1 DLAQAALAK
10 AEESLP
16 ELERQAKEKLSKE
29 LMDKLRS
36 SSGFEAQVRA
46 TLEQE
51 VRERLQA
58 AVEADVERSL
68 SAAWAARKAE
78 LEAEHAKKEQE
89 LRAEQAKRL
98 EQLKPTAPP
107 GAPGPPGP
115 GPPGPGPPGP
125 GPPGPLGP
133 PPPAPKAPGP
143 GLAPPCQKCA
153 ELQEVRAG
161 KVASEAEVQKLQAK
175 VRELSEAPP
184 APEAPAAD
192 AQLKSLEEKL
202 AKAEEA
208 AREQEQ
214 LQAELLELKAAAD
227 KGASGSGT
235 SGVDAQE
242 LARLRAESAE
252 LKLLRQRLVTS
263 ELSVKDAEREKEEL
277 QTQLEAARA
286 TTKAEAASASNPS
299 AGADPQESREAESA
313 ELKLLRERLVKS
325 ELSLKD
331 AERENEELQ
340 TQLEAAKSTVKA
352 EGGCAESAGI
362 DSQELARL
370 RSESAELKFTRE
382 KLQKAEASIKE
393 AESGRDKIKTE
404 LDMAKRELDQ
414 AKAKEVAA
422 KEASSKSEASLKEAL
437 AARLESQQ
445 ESAKL
450 KASGASFA
458 SEKAALVAQVGSLEA
473 QLKGAKTE
481 DGVALA
487 LRKQVA
493 QLEEELAKLRLLS
506 AQQAEGAVKLAAA
519 EARASEAERTRA
531 TLEKQ
536 LSSSSSE
543 VSNLSVRLKEA
554 QLAECE
560 LQRLKPR
567 LQDAEQQVS
576 HFQKEIAKRD
586 GEAAQAAGSERARE
600 KMVQQLKDEVASLE
614 ASLKRLKS
622 ENSVL
627 EADRADA
634 ARLKREV
641 AILQQGDS
649 EDALRAELRG
659 LRAEAK
665 EKDLLQIRSTELNA
679 QLAHQRAAQ
688 SLLETSAQE
697 AKEQVKGLRG
707 ELQEQRAT
715 AAEDARRLRSELW
728 EERSAA
734 AAAAVASA
742 GELASLRASQD
753 WPGASSPRQEA
764 QRQEEVRALQ
774 KELRVQKEAQE
785 TQLRGLLSEAQAAQ
799 AQLSEAKVEE
809 ELALRRA
816 REETRQARERLC
828 GTEAALAGHEER
840 QRRQGAEL
848 DQERQ
853 DGDQR
858 VQRVRQELRR
868 LEQEADEA
876 ALRARLELRRKDEQV
891 AELEKDLRSAQ
902 RQLAAK
908 DAELVDTRHLQEA
921 KVRSME
927 NQMAA
932 LQREEA
938 EQATLRATKLAALEE
953 KEGLRNTERLLRQKE
968 AELEGTREMLRGG
981 TWPSTRPKEEL
992 PLDKAAS
999 SPSRCVDFSPDVSP
1013 EAEEPGMQASFKVT
1027 DPAVDAEIE
1036 QMLVA
1041 TLKPQAWPEA
1051 QPMLTTQAETTR
1063 AGKDEDKGL
1072 LELAQKRRRQ
1082 LKKQRAALLVDLERW
1097 RLDASKAE
1105 GPKSRQAL
1113 VEVKHV
1119 LDQQLNYVMEGLRE
1133 SKVVERTL
1141 LGLHEDADA
1150 AGARGY
1156 PGRDALDEAL
1166 ANDPMPR
1173 RSGRAPFRPLA
1184 GNRPERF
1191 HVRAIVHEVRFLCFA
1206 CTSDGSKQARILAEG
1221 RAIGWRGQ
1229 MERARSP
1236 PDLVS
1241 AQSAR
1246 RFQTLQPRLDENGT

>member
-1 DLAQAALAK
+1 MELAA
-10 AEESLP
+10 
-16 ELERQAKEKLSKE
+16 
-29 LMDKLRS
+29 
-36 SSGFEAQVRA
+36 
-46 TLEQE
+46 
-51 VRERLQA
+51 
-58 AVEADVERSL
+58 
-68 SAAWAARKAE
+68 
-78 LEAEHAKKEQE
+78 
-89 LRAEQAKRL
+89 
-98 EQLKPTAPP
+98 
-107 GAPGPPGP
+107 
-115 GPPGPGPPGP
+115 
-125 GPPGPLGP
+125 
-133 PPPAPKAPGP
+133 
-143 GLAPPCQKCA
+143 
-153 ELQEVRAG
+153 
-161 KVASEAEVQKLQAK
+161 
-175 VRELSEAPP
+175 P

-192 AQLKSLEEKL
+192 ATLGFFRARSQLKSLEEKL

-208 AREQEQ
+208 AREKEQ

-252 LKLLRQRLVTS
+252 LKLVRQRLVTS

-299 AGADPQESREAESA
+299 TGADPQESREAESA

-331 AERENEELQ
+331 AERENEELL

-414 AKAKEVAA
+414 AKAKELAA

-493 QLEEELAKLRLLS
+493 QLEEARS
-506 AQQAEGAVKLAAA
+506 GPAAM
-519 EARASEAERTRA
+519 
-531 TLEKQ
+531 
-536 LSSSSSE
+536 
-543 VSNLSVRLKEA
+543 VKEA
-554 QLAECE
+554 NPC
-560 LQRLKPR
+560 
-567 LQDAEQQVS
+567 
-576 HFQKEIAKRD
+576 
-586 GEAAQAAGSERARE
+586 
-600 KMVQQLKDEVASLE
+600 LE

-622 ENSVL
+622 ENSAL

-665 EKDLLQIRSTELNA
+665 EKDLLQIRSAELNA

-953 KEGLRNTERLLRQKE
+953 KEGLLRNTERLLRQKE

-1051 QPMLTTQAETTR
+1051 QPMLTTQA
-1063 AGKDEDKGL
+1063 
-1072 LELAQKRRRQ
+1072 
-1082 LKKQRAALLVDLERW
+1082 
-1097 RLDASKAE
+1097 
-1105 GPKSRQAL
+1105 
-1113 VEVKHV
+1113 
-1119 LDQQLNYVMEGLRE
+1119 
-1133 SKVVERTL
+1133 
-1141 LGLHEDADA
+1141 
-1150 AGARGY
+1150 
-1156 PGRDALDEAL
+1156 
-1166 ANDPMPR
+1166 
-1173 RSGRAPFRPLA
+1173 RPW
-1184 GNRPERF
+1184 P
-1191 HVRAIVHEVRFLCFA
+1191 
-1206 CTSDGSKQARILAEG
+1206 Q
-1221 RAIGWRGQ
+1221 
-1229 MERARSP
+1229 
-1236 PDLVS
+1236 
-1241 AQSAR
+1241 
-1246 RFQTLQPRLDENGT
+1246 

>member
-1 DLAQAALAK
+1 MELAA
-10 AEESLP
+10 
-16 ELERQAKEKLSKE
+16 
-29 LMDKLRS
+29 
-36 SSGFEAQVRA
+36 
-46 TLEQE
+46 
-51 VRERLQA
+51 
-58 AVEADVERSL
+58 
-68 SAAWAARKAE
+68 
-78 LEAEHAKKEQE
+78 
-89 LRAEQAKRL
+89 
-98 EQLKPTAPP
+98 
-107 GAPGPPGP
+107 
-115 GPPGPGPPGP
+115 
-125 GPPGPLGP
+125 
-133 PPPAPKAPGP
+133 
-143 GLAPPCQKCA
+143 
-153 ELQEVRAG
+153 
-161 KVASEAEVQKLQAK
+161 
-175 VRELSEAPP
+175 P

-192 AQLKSLEEKL
+192 ATLGFFRARSQLKSLEEKL

-208 AREQEQ
+208 AREKEQ

-252 LKLLRQRLVTS
+252 LKLVRQRLVTS

-299 AGADPQESREAESA
+299 TGADPQESREAESA

-331 AERENEELQ
+331 AERENEELL

-414 AKAKEVAA
+414 AKAKELAA
-422 KEASSKSEASLKEAL
+422 KEASLKEAL

-493 QLEEELAKLRLLS
+493 QLEEARS
-506 AQQAEGAVKLAAA
+506 GPAAM
-519 EARASEAERTRA
+519 
-531 TLEKQ
+531 
-536 LSSSSSE
+536 
-543 VSNLSVRLKEA
+543 VKEA
-554 QLAECE
+554 NPC
-560 LQRLKPR
+560 
-567 LQDAEQQVS
+567 
-576 HFQKEIAKRD
+576 
-586 GEAAQAAGSERARE
+586 
-600 KMVQQLKDEVASLE
+600 LE

-622 ENSVL
+622 ENSAL

-665 EKDLLQIRSTELNA
+665 EKDLLQIRSAELNA

-953 KEGLRNTERLLRQKE
+953 KEGLLRNTERLLRQKE

-1051 QPMLTTQAETTR
+1051 QPMLTTQA
-1063 AGKDEDKGL
+1063 
-1072 LELAQKRRRQ
+1072 
-1082 LKKQRAALLVDLERW
+1082 
-1097 RLDASKAE
+1097 
-1105 GPKSRQAL
+1105 
-1113 VEVKHV
+1113 
-1119 LDQQLNYVMEGLRE
+1119 
-1133 SKVVERTL
+1133 
-1141 LGLHEDADA
+1141 
-1150 AGARGY
+1150 
-1156 PGRDALDEAL
+1156 
-1166 ANDPMPR
+1166 
-1173 RSGRAPFRPLA
+1173 RPW
-1184 GNRPERF
+1184 P
-1191 HVRAIVHEVRFLCFA
+1191 
-1206 CTSDGSKQARILAEG
+1206 Q
-1221 RAIGWRGQ
+1221 
-1229 MERARSP
+1229 
-1236 PDLVS
+1236 
-1241 AQSAR
+1241 
-1246 RFQTLQPRLDENGT
+1246 